1 MGRRKQVSVLIGQL
15 CDCGVVF
22 SHRFNYGKKTLESEH
37 GWRQSMEFPFD
48 SSIERMSV
56 VYKKQDHTNSVIF
69 TKGVQS
75 SKSPSSAQQLAL
87 EDSKK
92 R

>member
-1 MGRRKQVSVLIGQL
+1 
-15 CDCGVVF
+15 
-22 SHRFNYGKKTLESEH
+22 
-37 GWRQSMEFPFD
+37 MEFPFG